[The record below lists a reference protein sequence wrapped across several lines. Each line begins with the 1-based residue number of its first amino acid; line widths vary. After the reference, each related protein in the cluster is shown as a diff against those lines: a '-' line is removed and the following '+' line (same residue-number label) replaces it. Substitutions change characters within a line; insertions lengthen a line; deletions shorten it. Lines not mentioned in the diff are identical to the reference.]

1 MIEKSE
7 DGTLRITLHSQC
19 TIADVEA
26 HTDRLRSQIEG
37 VERVELNAE
46 ALEEIDTAYLQL
58 LLSLEATLDEM
69 DVHFSLSGLSSVLD
83 EALSLYG
90 IGNPLQQK

>member
-7 DGTLRITLHSQC
+7 DGDLSITLPSEC

-26 HTDRLRSQIEG
+26 HADKLRSQISG
-37 VERVELNAE
+37 VRRVELNAK

-58 LLSLEATLDEM
+58 LLSLRSTLDER
-69 DVHFSLSGLSSVLD
+69 DIDFSLADLSDVLD
-83 EALSLYG
+83 EALKLYG
-90 IGNPLQQK
+90 MAGGV

>member
-7 DGTLRITLHSQC
+7 DGTLKITLLSEC

-26 HTDRLRSQIEG
+26 HADRLRSQIGG
-37 VERVELNAE
+37 VERVELNAQ

-58 LLSLEATLDEM
+58 LLSLKATMDEM
-69 DVHFSLSGLSSVLD
+69 DARFSLAGLSSVLD
-83 EALSLYG
+83 EALKLYG
-90 IGNPLQQK
+90 IRG